1 MSDLISRADAVKAIE
16 ELPNCYNGWSDT
28 YDKAY
33 IITTLEE
40 VPSVSA
46 EPSEKGGDAEMREQ
60 DFRPRYM
67 QQTPSEDGSDL
78 ISRAD
83 TLAKIKE
90 YCIDG
95 DSVVHKWFDT
105 MGIEEV
111 INTMPSVSAE
121 RVGVWEYDFDKD
133 DHYCTRC
140 HKYAGDWEMNL
151 LSDYCPSCGARM
163 ENEK

>member
-1 MSDLISRADAVKAIE
+1 MSD
-16 ELPNCYNGWSDT
+16 Y
-28 YDKAY
+28 
-33 IITTLEE
+33 
-40 VPSVSA
+40 
-46 EPSEKGGDAEMREQ
+46 
-60 DFRPRYM
+60 
-67 QQTPSEDGSDL
+67 

-121 RVGVWEYDFDKD
+121 RVGEWIWCGDK
-133 DHYCTRC
+133 
-140 HKYAGDWEMNL
+140 GDSRFMCSVCKCKENVPTCMGEPTIW
-151 LSDYCPSCGARM
+151 DYCPNCGAKMRGA
-163 ENEK
+163 E

>member
-1 MSDLISRADAVKAIE
+1 M
-16 ELPNCYNGWSDT
+16 
-28 YDKAY
+28 
-33 IITTLEE
+33 
-40 VPSVSA
+40 
-46 EPSEKGGDAEMREQ
+46 
-60 DFRPRYM
+60 
-67 QQTPSEDGSDL
+67 SDL

-121 RVGVWEYDFDKD
+121 RVGEWKPIEIKGYPYVTCDQCGMLADMVDYDGKLVMSMANANE
-133 DHYCTRC
+133 T
-140 HKYAGDWEMNL
+140 YAN
-151 LSDYCPSCGARM
+151 YCPNCGARM
-163 ENEK
+163 KGGAE

>member
-1 MSDLISRADAVKAIE
+1 MTREEAIKRLKEYAQYSYGIWHNDEEDTKAFDMAIE
-16 ELPNCYNGWSDT
+16 AL
-28 YDKAY
+28 
-33 IITTLEE
+33 
-40 VPSVSA
+40 SA
-46 EPSEKGGDAEMREQ
+46 EP
-60 DFRPRYM
+60 
-67 QQTPSEDGSDL
+67 SDL

-121 RVGVWEYDFDKD
+121 RVGEWEYDFDKD

-163 ENEK
+163 ENTK

>member
-1 MSDLISRADAVKAIE
+1 MTKEEVIVVKCKMAFKKEDFEKWAEDIKKQGENIIVIPYDAECVSAVPIQGLPSDLI
-16 ELPNCYNGWSDT
+16 N
-28 YDKAY
+28 
-33 IITTLEE
+33 
-40 VPSVSA
+40 
-46 EPSEKGGDAEMREQ
+46 
-60 DFRPRYM
+60 
-67 QQTPSEDGSDL
+67 
-78 ISRAD
+78 RAD

-95 DSVVHKWFDT
+95 DSVVQKWFDT

-121 RVGVWEYDFDKD
+121 RVGEWKYDYDKD

-163 ENEK
+163 ENKK